1 MDQTAHVP
9 HKISNVEAGFM
20 IAVALILDGIQFLF
34 TLFVITSFFSILV
47 TVLAICIFGVWFAI
61 HRVNYFSGRKT
72 GAKILSVFGSMF
84 VELVPLIDGL
94 PAITAGVI
102 GIIVSTR
109 LEERSARKAAG
120 KGSGGGRGGRVRF
133 SAQKLPE

>member
-1 MDQTAHVP
+1 
-9 HKISNVEAGFM
+9 M

-34 TLFVITSFFSILV
+34 TLFVITSLFSILV

-61 HRVNYFSGRKT
+61 HRISYFSGRKT
-72 GAKILSVFGSMF
+72 GTKVLSMLGSMF
-84 VELVPLIDGL
+84 VELVPLVDGI

-109 LEERSARKAAG
+109 MEERSARKTAG
-120 KGSGGGRGGRVRF
+120 KKENPWVRNRVRF
-133 SAQKLPE
+133 GAQKIPAPAANDADAEEIR